1 MHRRSDVEKKE
12 LTAEQKKRL
21 EEMGAL
27 LEKNADRLNK
37 MTTDEEVFAFFEE
50 NGYSFTA
57 EEKETIK
64 KIAKEGY
71 ERELSD
77 DELTQA
83 AGGWGW
89 GFSIIGTLGGGGL
102 GLAGALF
109 LSSNPV
115 GWVILTCGA
124 VGAVGGGVAG
134 GIFGEI

>member
-1 MHRRSDVEKKE
+1 MEKKE

-27 LEKNADRLNK
+27 LEKNADRLKK

-50 NGYSFTA
+50 NGYCFTD
-57 EEKETIK
+57 EEKEIIK
-64 KIAKEGY
+64 KTAKEGY
-71 ERELSD
+71 EKELSD
-77 DELTQA
+77 DELSQV

-89 GFSIIGTLGGGGL
+89 GFFGIGTVGGGAL
-102 GLAGALF
+102 GLAGSLF

-124 VGAVGGGVAG
+124 VGAVGGGIAG